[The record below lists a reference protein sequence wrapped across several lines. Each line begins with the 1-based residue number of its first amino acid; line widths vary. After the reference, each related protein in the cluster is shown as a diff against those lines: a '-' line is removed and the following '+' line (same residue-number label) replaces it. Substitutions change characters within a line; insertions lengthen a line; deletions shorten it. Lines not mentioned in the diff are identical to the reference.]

1 MILDIDGQPINKR
14 GDNMEKLYL
23 ELPSLE
29 RKNEALEYIE
39 EFYKY
44 DSQIHGTGS
53 LDRELKKGKAY
64 EEWLSNNIKLH
75 DENYALEKGL
85 VPAYTYFLIRE
96 DDNKLIGMIDLRLGL
111 NDYLRNFGG
120 HIGYSIRP
128 TERKKGYNKIN
139 LYLVL
144 QEAQRY
150 NLDKV
155 LITCADSNDGSR
167 KTILSLGGKFEKSS
181 FDESDNETMELYWI
195 DVNESIEKHKDLY
208 EPYISK
214 NRVK

>member
-1 MILDIDGQPINKR
+1 
-14 GDNMEKLYL
+14 MEKFYL
-23 ELPSLE
+23 ELPSIE
-29 RKNEALEYIE
+29 RKNDALEYIE

-44 DSQIHGTGS
+44 NSEIHGTGI
-53 LDRELKKGKAY
+53 LDRSLKAGMTY
-64 EEWLSNNIKLH
+64 EEWLDNNMKLH
-75 DENYALEKGL
+75 KAAYALEKGL
-85 VPAYTYFLIRE
+85 VPAYTYFFVRE
-96 DDNKLIGMIDLRLGL
+96 DDNKIIGMIDLRLEL

-155 LITCADSNDGSR
+155 LITCADYNEGSR
-167 KTILSLGGKFEKSS
+167 KTILSLGGNYEKNT

-195 DVNESIEKHKDLY
+195 DINKSLEKYKDIY
-208 EPYISK
+208 DQYISK
-214 NRVK
+214 SKTKQRN